1 MQSRIFQLFTQIED
15 HSVHAKGGLGIGLA
29 LARQLVEMHGGTIE
43 AHSGGIG
50 QGSTFT
56 LRVPLAQAVGGEAM
70 AEDAPQ
76 AAANRPLKVLVVDDN
91 AMIAMSMGWM
101 LEEMGHDFQ
110 VVNDGREALEAAR
123 DYRPDAILLDI
134 GLPVMDGYEVCRA
147 FRQDDDFRQTLIVA
161 QTGWGQDRD
170 KELAAQAGFDHHLVK
185 PVAYEALE
193 QLLLAHGMPGQQAP
207 ASETPS

>member
-56 LRVPLAQAVGGEAM
+56 LRVPLAQAVAGEAM

-76 AAANRPLKVLVVDDN
+76 AAANRPLKVWW
-91 AMIAMSMGWM
+91 SM
-101 LEEMGHDFQ
+101 
-110 VVNDGREALEAAR
+110 
-123 DYRPDAILLDI
+123 
-134 GLPVMDGYEVCRA
+134 
-147 FRQDDDFRQTLIVA
+147 T
-161 QTGWGQDRD
+161 
-170 KELAAQAGFDHHLVK
+170 
-185 PVAYEALE
+185 
-193 QLLLAHGMPGQQAP
+193 MP
-207 ASETPS
+207 